1 MRLRLN
7 SNGQDP
13 ASIRPVKE
21 DNFGD
26 MVRTSLTLATVVLLT
41 AVLGMAAM
49 TVGLVLPRRW
59 CFEYLY
65 QGWALGITA
74 AAGIRLT
81 VEGADHLQ
89 DGVNYFFVGNH
100 QSAMDI
106 PIMIIVAGGRIR
118 FLAKRSLFHI
128 PIFGWVMRLHGFVPI
143 DRTKARKAKNSI
155 DKMLEST
162 SRRPVSMLVFPE
174 GTRADD
180 ESIRPFKHGAMK
192 VCQRAGMAVVPFAV
206 AGALRVH
213 RRRVLRIRPGRLHV
227 SIAQPI
233 PFEEVAECRT
243 DQLARR
249 VREAVVR
256 MYEDG
261 CRKLSAPTGSAVAA
275 VRGGW

>member
-1 MRLRLN
+1 MSLRLN
-7 SNGQDP
+7 SDGQDP
-13 ASIRPVKE
+13 GSLRPVQE
-21 DNFGD
+21 DNIGG
-26 MVRTSLTLATVVLLT
+26 MVRAFVTFAAVVLLT
-41 AVLGMAAM
+41 VLCGLSAL

-65 QGWALGITA
+65 KGWALGITA

-81 VEGADHLQ
+81 VEGAEHLQ
-89 DGVNYFFVGNH
+89 KGVDYFFVGNH
-100 QSAMDI
+100 QSALDI
-106 PIMIIVAGGRIR
+106 PIMIIVAGGRVR

-128 PIFGWVMRLHGFVPI
+128 PVFGWVMYLHGFVPI
-143 DRTKARKAKNSI
+143 DRTQARKAKKSI
-155 DKMLEST
+155 DKMLEFA
-162 SRRPVSMLVFPE
+162 SRRAVSMLVFPE

-192 VCQRAGMAVVPFAV
+192 VCQRAGLAVVPFAV

-213 RRRVLRIRPGRLHV
+213 RRRVFRIRPGRVHV

-233 PFEEVAECRT
+233 PFEEAVECRT

-249 VREAVVR
+249 VRETVVR

-261 CRKLSAPTGSAVAA
+261 CRKSSAPIDGAVAA
-275 VRGGW
+275 LRGGS

>member
-1 MRLRLN
+1 
-7 SNGQDP
+7 
-13 ASIRPVKE
+13 
-21 DNFGD
+21 
-26 MVRTSLTLATVVLLT
+26 MVRTSLTFAAVVLLT
-41 AVLGMAAM
+41 VVLGLAAM
-49 TVGLVLPRRW
+49 TIGLVLPRRW

-65 QGWALGITA
+65 RGWAMGIM
-74 AAGIRLT
+74 AAGGARLT
-81 VEGADHLQ
+81 IEGADHLQ

-106 PIMIIVAGGRIR
+106 PIMIIVAGGRVR

-128 PIFGWVMRLHGFVPI
+128 PIFGWTMHLHGFVPI
-143 DRTKARKAKNSI
+143 DRTKAREAKNSI
-155 DKMLEST
+155 DKMLDSV

-213 RRRVLRIRPGRLHV
+213 RRRVFRIRPGRVHV
-227 SIAQPI
+227 SIARPI
-233 PFEEVAECRT
+233 PFEEVADCAT

-249 VREAVVR
+249 VREVVVR
-256 MYEDG
+256 MYEG
-261 CRKLSAPTGSAVAA
+261 ASEKLAAPTGSAVAA
-275 VRGGW
+275 VRGGA